1 MDFRVTHSH
10 RVDLAPEAVGVLA
23 EDVLPGDL
31 ALDLVQPGVEVV
43 EVLAGLAELLLDG
56 LLQGGRRGKRQLKTQ
71 KSKGELSHAS
81 LHLKRICFSL
91 AALRSVSRFCGIVDN
106 GYEDSCIV
114 RTVVV
119 FRQQII
125 GSRGIAIRDWSLAC

>member
-56 LLQGGRRGKRQLKTQ
+56 LLQGGKT
-71 KSKGELSHAS
+71 KERVKDTE
-81 LHLKRICFSL
+81 I
-91 AALRSVSRFCGIVDN
+91 
-106 GYEDSCIV
+106 
-114 RTVVV
+114 
-119 FRQQII
+119 
-125 GSRGIAIRDWSLAC
+125 